1 MNEVDTSN
9 KDEYNTMNELIQT
22 IKTGVTQRT
31 NWYKQEK
38 TGVTQWT
45 NKYKQKRRV

>member
-1 MNEVDTSN
+1 MNELIQTN

-22 IKTGVTQRT
+22 
-31 NWYKQEK
+31 EK

-45 NKYKQKRRV
+45 N